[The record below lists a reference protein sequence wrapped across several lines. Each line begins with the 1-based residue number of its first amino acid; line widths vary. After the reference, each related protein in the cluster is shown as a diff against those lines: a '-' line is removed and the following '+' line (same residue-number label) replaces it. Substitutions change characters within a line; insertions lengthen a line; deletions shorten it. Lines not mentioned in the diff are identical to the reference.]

1 MLVALWRF
9 IHLDFLVPNKMYFSY
24 GISIRILKPLLFQDQ
39 MQALQEERVALSIT
53 ACLLSR

>member
-39 MQALQEERVALSIT
+39 MQAL
-53 ACLLSR
+53 